1 MADDNPD
8 SSQRSFVGRIA
19 QALGGEPRDRKEL
32 TEILT
37 DAHERALLDGDSLS
51 MINGVFEVA
60 DMQVRDVMI
69 PRGQMVCVESDSPFS
84 EILETVIESGHSRF
98 PVVGESRDEMCGV
111 LLAKDILKVVAAG
124 TDFVMQDHLRKA
136 VLTPES
142 KRLNVL
148 LRDFRN
154 NRNHMA
160 IVIDEYGGVAGLVTI
175 EDVLEQIV
183 GDIDDE
189 HDTEEDANIREQ
201 GEQHYAVQA
210 LTPIEDVNDLLGLAF
225 SDEEFDT
232 IGGLVTHA
240 FGRVP
245 EAGESVALQ
254 GWEFAVVA
262 ADKRRIE
269 SLSVMPAAQPG

>member
-8 SSQRSFVGRIA
+8 SSQRSLVGRIA

-32 TEILT
+32 TDILR
-37 DAHERALLDGDSLS
+37 DAHERALLDADSLS
-51 MINGVFEVA
+51 MIDGVFQVA

-69 PRGQMVCVESDSPFS
+69 PRGQMVCVEADTPFAD
-84 EILETVIESGHSRF
+84 ILEAVIESGHSRF
-98 PVVGESRDEMCGV
+98 PVVGESRDEIRGV

-124 TDFVMQDHLRKA
+124 TDFVLQDHLRKA
-136 VLTPES
+136 ALTPES

-189 HDTEEDANIREQ
+189 HDTEEDANIREN
-201 GEQHYAVQA
+201 GERQYAVQA
-210 LTPIEDVNDLLGLAF
+210 LTPIEDVNEALGLEF

-245 EAGESVALQ
+245 EAGESVALE
-254 GWEFAVVA
+254 GWEFSVVA

-269 SLSVMPAAQPG
+269 ALAVSPAVSLD

>member
-8 SSQRSFVGRIA
+8 SSQRSLVGRIA

-32 TEILT
+32 TEILQ

-69 PRGQMVCVESDSPFS
+69 PRGQMVCVETDSPYS
-84 EILETVIESGHSRF
+84 ELMETVIESGHSRF
-98 PVVGESRDEMCGV
+98 PVVGESRDEICGV
-111 LLAKDILKVVAAG
+111 LLAKDILKAVVSD
-124 TDFVMQDHLRKA
+124 TQFNMQDHVRKA

-154 NRNHMA
+154 NRSHMA

-189 HDTEEDANIREQ
+189 HDTEEDANIRAQ
-201 GEQHYAVQA
+201 GEHLYAMQA
-210 LTPIEDVNDLLGLAF
+210 LTPIEDVNEVLGLDF

-232 IGGLVTHA
+232 IGGLVTNA

-245 EAGESVALQ
+245 EAGESVALE
-254 GWEFAVVA
+254 GWQFSVVS

-269 SLSVMPAAQPG
+269 SLSVTPEAHAG